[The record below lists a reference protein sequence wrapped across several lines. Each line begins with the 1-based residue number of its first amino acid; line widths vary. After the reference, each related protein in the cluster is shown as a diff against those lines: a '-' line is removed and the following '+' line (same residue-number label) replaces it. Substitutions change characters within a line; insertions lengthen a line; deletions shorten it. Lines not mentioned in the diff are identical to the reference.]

1 MTFFVNVVILGLHSA
16 KCSDSGPTF
25 IYVFFRKSRQI
36 TRTNLTN
43 FPKNGLVGRMAQD
56 CVDKIERKSFLVV
69 HFLKKILDIYVVSYA
84 WSLKY

>member
-1 MTFFVNVVILGLHSA
+1 MVF
-16 KCSDSGPTF
+16 SGNHA
-25 IYVFFRKSRQI
+25 KSREI

-69 HFLKKILDIYVVSYA
+69 HFLKKILDIYIYM
-84 WSLKY
+84 WCPMLGP